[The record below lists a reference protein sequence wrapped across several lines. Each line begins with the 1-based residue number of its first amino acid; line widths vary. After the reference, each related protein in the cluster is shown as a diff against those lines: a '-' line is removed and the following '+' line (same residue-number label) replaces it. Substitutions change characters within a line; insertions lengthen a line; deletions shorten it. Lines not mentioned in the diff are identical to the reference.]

1 MIRRTFYTITGELL
15 SWAQREV
22 KQFDGKTSIN
32 QPTGDFFYDP
42 WAVKPEYYD
51 SVWAYLLQSLP
62 HSIGE
67 ARIIKLEENECY
79 SSHADIDDRWHLNL
93 TGVKSYLIDLEN
105 KHMYPQTQDGTWW
118 DMNAGLIHSAVNFGN
133 TPRYQL
139 VVRQLLTRNQLMD
152 PVNVNVQVV
161 NRYAFD
167 EVFSP
172 WLNEANKEGK
182 ITDFFYRD
190 TTVYFTVERSCLT
203 QLMSMAT
210 DNLIVQLS

>member
-1 MIRRTFYTITGELL
+1 
-15 SWAQREV
+15 
-22 KQFDGKTSIN
+22 
-32 QPTGDFFYDP
+32 
-42 WAVKPEYYD
+42 
-51 SVWAYLLQSLP
+51 
-62 HSIGE
+62 
-67 ARIIKLEENECY
+67 
-79 SSHADIDDRWHLNL
+79 
-93 TGVKSYLIDLEN
+93 
-105 KHMYPQTQDGTWW
+105 MYPQTQDGTWW

-152 PVNVNVQVV
+152 PVNVNVQVLD
-161 NRYAFD
+161 RYAFD

-203 QLMSMAT
+203 QLMSMST
-210 DNLIVQLS
+210 DSLIVQLS